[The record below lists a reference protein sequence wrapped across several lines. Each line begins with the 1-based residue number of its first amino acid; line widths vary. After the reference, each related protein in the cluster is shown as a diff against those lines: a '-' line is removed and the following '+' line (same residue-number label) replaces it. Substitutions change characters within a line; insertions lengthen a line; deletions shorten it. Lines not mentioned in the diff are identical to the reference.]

1 MANVL
6 FKRGLSTALPTQAQD
21 GVFYL
26 TTDTN
31 RLYVGNGST
40 LAELNR
46 YVKVVKAEADLN
58 NLQANLNDFVYIDD
72 GNILAVRVADGWRQ
86 INPDS
91 DTNDDTQ
98 VTAITFNPAE
108 QYKDETTGN
117 LVIPFKIKQTQNN
130 LATEGSTEL
139 QAIDGKIEID
149 KNAFATMTVEVAV
162 SVNSTVENGTATIK
176 TSGIGSAGNGI
187 NITGQDAISVSGTPD
202 NIIINGHN
210 TTYEL
215 SSKAQSTTI
224 TLSEVDGE
232 AKTEVA
238 LKAGN
243 QVVLNGSVANEITV
257 GHSEI
262 SNADVPS
269 SATSKPVNFGSEFN
283 VISSITL
290 DNGHVTGYTKD
301 NITLPAESTHNFDNF
316 KANNDGTV
324 QFDFTSS
331 NTEQTVT
338 AKSTASLY
346 YKYGENNDTASTIY
360 NQGNLY
366 NYVDA
371 HIKTILSGVNA
382 MSYKGTVGSNGTITS
397 LPTSGDGA
405 LAIGDTYMVAED
417 GTYASKEA
425 TAGDLFI
432 ATAESEI
439 DGVIVGAV
447 TWTHVPSGNEVDTQ
461 YRYGT
466 KASSEKGI
474 SVIKSSTDEAEQ
486 IINFVPGQNNGDI
499 LISSTESIVGDTGV
513 NGEVKISHKDY
524 NDTKSGTLTA
534 TSGNALTPKAN
545 ESFTILSAIETSNG
559 HVTGFTTQS
568 VTLPTDNNTIYD
580 FAASQVTAN
589 ASSKVALSGNDDT
602 KDIVYFDAEQ
612 TTNDSINVNTTENH
626 IKYAHKTY
634 DYVAP
639 IDVTLDK
646 TLTYGESIKVVS
658 GVTQSNGHITG
669 LTTTQLTLPASDNV
683 TYELKGSVATAA
695 TVGNKKGL
703 VIKDTLTGSNDQKT
717 GSNIA
722 IVSESL
728 ALTSETAQTGEDG
741 RYSIEIQWGTF

>member
-46 YVKVVKAEADLN
+46 YVKVVETEADLN
-58 NLQANLNDFVYIDD
+58 KLQASLNDFVYIDD

-91 DTNDDTQ
+91 DTNDDTE
-98 VTAITFNPAE
+98 VTAITFNPVD

-117 LVIPFKIKQTQNN
+117 LVIPFKIEQTQNH

-139 QAIDGKIEID
+139 AAIDGKIEID
-149 KNAFATMTVEVAV
+149 KNAFATMTVDVAV
-162 SVNSTVENGTATIK
+162 SVNSTVEDDTATIK
-176 TSGIGSAGNGI
+176 TSGTGSAGEGI
-187 NITGQDAISVSGTPD
+187 KITGQDAISISGTAD
-202 NIIINGHN
+202 NIVISGHN
-210 TTYEL
+210 TVYEL
-215 SSKAQSTTI
+215 TSEAQSTTI
-224 TLSEVDGE
+224 TLSEIEGE

-238 LKAGN
+238 FKAGN
-243 QVVLNGSVANEITV
+243 QVVLNGNTVNEITIE
-257 GHSEI
+257 HSEI
-262 SNADVPS
+262 SNTGIPTS
-269 SATSKPVNFGSEFN
+269 STSKSVGFGKDFE
-283 VISSITL
+283 VISSVTL
-290 DNGHVTGYTKD
+290 DNGHITGYTKD
-301 NITLPAESTHNFDNF
+301 NITLPEESTYDFENF
-316 KANNDGTV
+316 KANSDGTI

-331 NTEQTVT
+331 NSEQSVT
-338 AKSTASLY
+338 AKSIASLY
-346 YKYGENNDTASTIY
+346 YKYGEDDDTASTIY

-366 NYVDA
+366 DYVDA
-371 HIKTILSGVNA
+371 HIRTILSSVNA
-382 MSYKGTVGSNGTITS
+382 MSYKGTVGSNGTITL
-397 LPTSGDGA
+397 LPSSGDGT

-417 GTYASKEA
+417 GTYAGKEA

-447 TWTHVPSGNEVDTQ
+447 TWTYIPSGNEVDTQ

-486 IINFVPGQNNGDI
+486 IINFVPGTNNEDI
-499 LISSTESIVGDTGV
+499 LISSIETIVGNTNA

-524 NDTKSGTLTA
+524 NDTESGTLIA
-534 TSGNALTPKAN
+534 TSGSALTPEAN
-545 ESFTILSAIETSNG
+545 ESFVILSAIETSNG

-568 VTLPTDNNTIYD
+568 VTLPVDDNTTYD
-580 FAASQVTAN
+580 FAASQETAN
-589 ASSKVALSGNDDT
+589 VSSKVILSGNDDT
-602 KDIVYFDAEQ
+602 EDIVYFDAEQ
-612 TTNDSINVNTTENH
+612 TENDSININTTNNH
-626 IKYAHKTY
+626 VKYAHKTY
-634 DYVAP
+634 SYVAP
-639 IDVTLDK
+639 TDVTLDK
-646 TLTYGESIKVVS
+646 TLSYGDSIKIVS

-683 TYELKGSVATAA
+683 TYELEGSVAAAA

-703 VIKDTLTGSNDQKT
+703 VIKDTLTGSNEQET

>member
-46 YVKVVKAEADLN
+46 YVKVVKTEADLN

-98 VTAITFNPAE
+98 VTAITFNPVE

-262 SNADVPS
+262 SNADIPS

-301 NITLPAESTHNFDNF
+301 NITLPAESTHSFDNF

-331 NTEQTVT
+331 NTEQSIT

-346 YKYGENNDTASTIY
+346 YKYGENDDTASTIY

-371 HIKTILSGVNA
+371 HIRTILSSVNA

-397 LPTSGDGA
+397 LPSSGDGA

-417 GTYASKEA
+417 GTYAGKEA

-447 TWTHVPSGNEVDTQ
+447 TWTYVPSGNEVDTQ

-499 LISSTESIVGDTGV
+499 LISSTESIVGEANT

-524 NDTKSGTLTA
+524 NDTESGTLTA
-534 TSGNALTPKAN
+534 TIGSALTPKAN

-568 VTLPTDNNTIYD
+568 VTLPVDNNTIYD
-580 FAASQVTAN
+580 FAASQETAN
-589 ASSKVALSGNDDT
+589 ASSKVTLSGNDDT

-612 TTNDSINVNTTENH
+612 TANDSINVNTTDSH

>member
-46 YVKVVKAEADLN
+46 YVKVVETEADLN
-58 NLQANLNDFVYIDD
+58 NLQASLNDFAYIDK
-72 GNILAVRVADGWRQ
+72 GNILAVRVEDGWRQ

-98 VTAITFNPAE
+98 VTAITFNPAD

-117 LVIPFKIKQTQNN
+117 LVIPFEIKQTQNH
-130 LATEGSTEL
+130 LTTEESTDL
-139 QAIDGKIEID
+139 KPIGGKIEIN
-149 KNAFATMTVEVAV
+149 KNAFATMTVDVAV
-162 SVNSTVENGTATIK
+162 SVNSTVENGAATIK
-176 TSGIGSAGNGI
+176 TGGTGSAGEGI
-187 NITGQDAISVSGTPD
+187 KITGQDAISISGTAD

-210 TTYEL
+210 TTYEMV
-215 SSKAQSTTI
+215 SAAQSTTI
-224 TLSEVDGE
+224 TLSEIDGE
-232 AKTEVA
+232 SKAEVA
-238 LKAGN
+238 FKAGD
-243 QVVLNGSVANEITV
+243 QITLNGDTQNEITIKH
-257 GHSEI
+257 GKI
-262 SNADVPS
+262 DDTNIPTS
-269 SATSKPVNFGSEFN
+269 STPKSVSFGKDFE
-283 VISSITL
+283 VISSVTL
-290 DNGHVTGYTKD
+290 DNGHITGYAKD
-301 NITLPAESTHNFDNF
+301 NITLPEESTHDFENF

-331 NTEQTVT
+331 NSEQSIT

-346 YKYGENNDTASTIY
+346 YKYGEDDDTASTIY

-366 NYVDA
+366 DYVDA
-371 HIKTILSGVNA
+371 HIRTILSSVNA

-397 LPTSGDGA
+397 LPTSGNGT

-417 GTYASKEA
+417 GTYAGKEA

-432 ATAESEI
+432 AAAESEI

-447 TWTHVPSGNEVDTQ
+447 TWTYIPSGNEVDTQ

-486 IINFVPGQNNGDI
+486 IINFVPGTNNEDI
-499 LISSTESIVGDTGV
+499 LISSIETIVEDTNA

-524 NDTKSGTLTA
+524 DDTKSGTLTA
-534 TSGNALTPKAN
+534 TSGNALTPEAN
-545 ESFTILSAIETSNG
+545 ESFTILSVIETSNG

-568 VTLPTDNNTIYD
+568 VTLPVDDNTIYD
-580 FAASQVTAN
+580 FEASQVTAN
-589 ASSKVALSGNDDT
+589 ASSKVTLSGNDDT
-602 KDIVYFDAEQ
+602 EDIVYFDAEQ
-612 TTNDSINVNTTENH
+612 TENDSINVNTANNH
-626 IKYAHKTY
+626 VKYAHKTY
-634 DYVAP
+634 NYNEP
-639 IDVTLDK
+639 TDVTLNK
-646 TLTYGESIKVVS
+646 TLSYGESIKVVS

-669 LTTTQLTLPASDNV
+669 LTTTQLTLPTSDNV
-683 TYELKGSVATAA
+683 TYELEGSVAAAA
-695 TVGNKKGL
+695 TVGDKKGL
-703 VIKDTLTGSNDQKT
+703 VIKDILTGSNEQET
-717 GSNIA
+717 SSNIA